1 MVHPATREVAA
12 GAHFRADPVDR
23 WPTAG
28 VAPAHQVDDLGAEVE
43 DPLDHRVDRLAAV
56 VAAGP
61 AVDPVVVVVVGHP
74 VAAVT
79 EEGSYRGSV
88 RADQVDRETGRESW
102 HPVVEDDTAAGH
114 PSADCRDG
122 VVEPIP
128 AGVRRKAAEADR
140 VAVAAVGPAAVPVDP
155 DRLEAAAAV
164 GSGHNCWDNDAA
176 DAAAVDA
183 IVATNL
189 GSVWDLAV
197 AAVDP
202 GGRDVAVVVPDPDL
216 ACTAAEAV
224 YWEESWNP
232 VCRLVR
238 PPFGS
243 GRTDRDH
250 RVACWGHGDT

>member
-1 MVHPATREVAA
+1 ME
-12 GAHFRADPVDR
+12 AHFRADPVDR

-28 VAPAHQVDDLGAEVE
+28 VAPVHRVDDLGAEVE
-43 DPLDHRVDRLAAV
+43 DPLDHRVDRFAAV

-61 AVDPVVVVVVGHP
+61 AVDPVVVVAGHP
-74 VAAVT
+74 VAVAAVT
-79 EEGSYRGSV
+79 EEGSYRDSA
-88 RADQVDRETGRESW
+88 RADQADRGTGRESW

-128 AGVRRKAAEADR
+128 AGVRRTAAEADR
-140 VAVAAVGPAAVPVDP
+140 VAVAAAGPAAVPVDP
-155 DRLEAAAAV
+155 DRLVAAAEV

-183 IVATNL
+183 TVATNL
-189 GSVWDLAV
+189 GSALGLAV

-202 GGRDVAVVVPDPDL
+202 DGRDVAAVVPDPDL
-216 ACTAAEAV
+216 ACTAAGAV
-224 YWEESWNP
+224 CWEESWNP

>member
-1 MVHPATREVAA
+1 ME
-12 GAHFRADPVDR
+12 AHFQADPVDR

-28 VAPAHQVDDLGAEVE
+28 VDPAHQVDDLGAEVE

-56 VAAGP
+56 VAADP
-61 AVDPVVVVVVGHP
+61 AVDPVVVVVVVGHP
-74 VAAVT
+74 VAVAAVT
-79 EEGSYRGSV
+79 EEGSYRDFA
-88 RADQVDRETGRESW
+88 RADQADRETGRESW
-102 HPVVEDDTAAGH
+102 HPVVEDDTSAGH

-128 AGVRRKAAEADR
+128 AGVRRTAAEADP
-140 VAVAAVGPAAVPVDP
+140 VAVAAVDPAAVPVDP
-155 DRLEAAAAV
+155 DRLVAAAEV
-164 GSGHNCWDNDAA
+164 GSGRNCLDNDAA

-183 IVATNL
+183 TVATNL
-189 GSVWDLAV
+189 GSALGLAV

-202 GGRDVAVVVPDPDL
+202 DGRDVAAVVPDPDL

-224 YWEESWNP
+224 YWEESWNL

-250 RVACWGHGDT
+250 RVACWGHGGT